1 MITLFAKLSKTSS
14 KEETQNDTSIIT
26 NQQEYR
32 LVDDMTFQKKLK
44 NRGIESLS
52 PIQAADFKPIC
63 NRKDVLAE
71 INKITDN

>member
-1 MITLFAKLSKTSS
+1 MITLFAK
-14 KEETQNDTSIIT
+14 
-26 NQQEYR
+26 